1 MAASGY
7 TPIQLYY
14 STTTSAVPLA
24 GNLLSGELAINIADG
39 KLYYKD
45 NGGTVQLL
53 ASSASTTNVNTISFG
68 STGLTPST
76 ATSGA
81 VTVAGTL
88 VSGNGGT
95 GFSTYTSGDLIYA
108 SATNTL
114 SKLGAGTNGFVLTMN
129 AGLPSWQANTGGV
142 TSFSAGS
149 TGLTP
154 ATSTTG
160 AITLAGTLGATNG
173 GTAQSTWTTGDLL
186 YASGSN
192 TLSKLTIGTTGQVLT
207 VSGGIPTWAA
217 STGGVTSFQTS
228 LNGLTPAT
236 STTGAV
242 TLAGTLGATSGGTG
256 QSTYTTGDI
265 LYASTTNVL
274 SKLAAGTNGQVL
286 TLSGGVPS
294 WAAAGGSTTL
304 TNTTF
309 TATAGQTTF
318 TVTYTPSLLQGVY
331 RNGVKLDPSDYT
343 ATSGTSIVLA
353 TGAVVG
359 DNIQVQY
366 FSALATSTAVN
377 SISFGSTGLTPSTAS
392 TGNVTVAGTLA
403 TANGGTGLTTFTSG
417 GAVYATSTSALTTGT
432 LPVSGGGTGQ
442 ASALTQ
448 YGVVY
453 GSTTTA
459 MATTAAGTT
468 TQVLHGNGA
477 GAPTWSAVSL
487 TADVSGTLPIAN
499 GGTGVTTSTG
509 SGNNVLSTSPTLV
522 TPVLGTPTSVTLT
535 NGTGLPLTT
544 GVTGTLPVA
553 NGGTGRTTN
562 TAYAVICGGTT
573 AGGVEQSIA
582 SVGTS
587 GQVLTSNGAGSLPTF
602 QTPAGG
608 GGLGGTTVFTA
619 NGTFTIPA
627 GKTVVKVT
635 VVGGGGGSGASGFD
649 GYGGAGGGGGGGA
662 AIKYLTGLT
671 PGNTLTVTRGAGG
684 SGAASSGS
692 VGSAGGTSSVASGT
706 QTITTISATGG
717 AGGTSSINTGRS
729 ANGGTGGTGSNGD
742 LNVSGNGGGSG
753 TAPVGFACVE
763 YATTGVGG
771 GSIYGGGAY
780 GIVARGNAAG
790 PTSGIGG
797 LSFGGGASGSGS
809 FGGVG
814 AVAGATGANGVI
826 VFEY

>member
-14 STTTSAVPLA
+14 STTTSAVPTA
-24 GNLLSGELAINIADG
+24 GNLLSGELAINITDG

-45 NGGTVQLL
+45 NGGSVQLL
-53 ASSASTTNVNTISFG
+53 ASSASTTNVSTISFG

-88 VSGNGGT
+88 GSGYGGT

-114 SKLGAGTNGFVLTMN
+114 SKLGAGTNGYVLTMN

-154 ATSTTG
+154 STATTG
-160 AITLAGTLGATNG
+160 AITLGGTLASTYG
-173 GTAQSTWTTGDLL
+173 GTAQSTYTTGDLL
-186 YASGSN
+186 YASATN
-192 TLSKLTIGTTGQVLT
+192 TLSKLGIGTNGYVLT
-207 VSGGIPTWAA
+207 VSGGVPVWAA

-228 LNGLTPAT
+228 LSGLTPST

-256 QSTYTTGDI
+256 LSTYTTGDI

-274 SKLAAGTNGQVL
+274 SKLAAGTNTYVL
-286 TLSGGVPS
+286 TMAGGVPTWS
-294 WAAAGGSTTL
+294 APGGSTTL
-304 TNTTF
+304 TTTSF

-318 TVTYTPSLLQGVY
+318 TVTYTPALLQGVY
-331 RNGVKLDPSDYT
+331 RNGIKLDPADYT
-343 ATSGTSIVLA
+343 STSGTQIVLN

-366 FSALATSTAVN
+366 FSSLATSTAVN
-377 SISFGSTGLTPSTAS
+377 TISFGSTGLTPSTATS
-392 TGNVTVAGTLA
+392 GAVTVAGTLA
-403 TANGGTGLTTFTSG
+403 TTNGGTGLTSFTSG

-432 LPVSGGGTGQ
+432 LPVTGGGTGQ
-442 ASALTQ
+442 SSALTQ

-453 GSTTTA
+453 GSTTSA

-468 TQVLHGNGA
+468 TQVLHGNGV

-487 TADVSGTLPIAN
+487 TADVSGTLPVAN

-535 NGTGLPLTT
+535 NATGLPLTT
-544 GVTGTLPVA
+544 GVTGTLPVT
-553 NGGTGRTTN
+553 NGGTGVASA
-562 TAYAVICGGTT
+562 TAYALLAGGTT
-573 AGGVEQSIA
+573 STGAFQSLA
-582 SVGTS
+582 SVGTT
-587 GQVLTSNGAGSLPTF
+587 GQVLTSNGAGALPTF
-602 QTPAGG
+602 QTAAG
-608 GGLGGTTVFTA
+608 GGLGGQTVFTSS
-619 NGTFTIPA
+619 GTFTIPS

-635 VVGGGGGSGASGFD
+635 II
-649 GYGGAGGGGGGGA
+649 GGGGGGGQYSGSCCVNTQNGVGGGT

-671 PGNTLTVTRGAGG
+671 PGNTLTVTV
-684 SGAASSGS
+684 GAAGAANTTNNGN
-692 VGSAGGTSSVASGT
+692 GSAGGTSSVASGT
-706 QTITTISATGG
+706 QTITTVSATGG
-717 AGGTSSINTGRS
+717 AGGTSTGYSS
-729 ANGGTGGTGSNGD
+729 APPAPGVGSNGD
-742 LNVSGNGGGSG
+742 INLYGGNGN
-753 TAPVGFACVE
+753 
-763 YATTGVGG
+763 ATG
-771 GSIYGGGAY
+771 GSILSTGYAYLVTNLGSVAYRGTTRNYGQGGTSSTVQNAGSGNWGLAGTA
-780 GIVARGNAAG
+780 GIV
-790 PTSGIGG
+790 
-797 LSFGGGASGSGS
+797 
-809 FGGVG
+809 
-814 AVAGATGANGVI
+814 